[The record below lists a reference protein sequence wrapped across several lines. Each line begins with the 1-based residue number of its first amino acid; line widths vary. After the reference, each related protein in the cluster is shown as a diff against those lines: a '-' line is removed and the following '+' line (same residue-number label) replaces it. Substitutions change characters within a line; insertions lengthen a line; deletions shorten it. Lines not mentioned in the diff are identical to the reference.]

1 MPIKSL
7 YCDTHADEKRAR
19 GLNWIFY
26 KKYDV
31 NPIVLTYNDA
41 NWPEGISLADKLSMT
56 KPRKLNFK
64 TSDYGRFRAAFV
76 QIVPAKDA
84 DSVSTKLAAKVADK
98 SLSDISSIALVQSFL
113 LYATSRQ
120 KDFVN

>member
-1 MPIKSL
+1 MPVKSL
-7 YCDTHADEKRAR
+7 YSDTHADEKRAR

-31 NPIVLTYNDA
+31 NPIVLTHNDA

-56 KPRKLNFK
+56 KPRKINFK

-76 QIVPAKDA
+76 QIVSAKEVDRVT
-84 DSVSTKLAAKVADK
+84 SQLAAKVVDK
-98 SLSDISSIALVQSFL
+98 SLSDISSIA
-113 LYATSRQ
+113 
-120 KDFVN
+120 